1 MKLNEIK
8 QKVGELV
15 GKMPKPAKFKAMK
28 DSAVAKYKVEYEGF
42 TAKILSKYKYEVVKI
57 ARHSILSAA
66 FLSLALLLFKA
77 FGWAHYSVLAAFT
90 PLLVVWCLFGL
101 VFSVMLFSGVVNIGI
116 AKTPENQ

>member
-8 QKVGELV
+8 QKVSELV
-15 GKMPKPAKFKAMK
+15 GKMPKPTKFKAMK
-28 DSAVAKYKVEYEGF
+28 DSAVAKYKAKYEGF
-42 TAKILSKYKYEVVKI
+42 AAKILSKYEVVKI

-101 VFSVMLFSGVVNIGI
+101 VFSVMLFSGMVNIGI
-116 AKTPENQ
+116 AKTPEN

>member
-15 GKMPKPAKFKAMK
+15 GKMPKATKLKALK
-28 DSAVAKYKVEYEGF
+28 DSAFYKYKAKYEDVA
-42 TAKILSKYKYEVVKI
+42 AKIFSKYEVVKI
-57 ARHSILSAA
+57 SRHSILSAV

-90 PLLVVWCLFGL
+90 PLVVVWCLFGL
-101 VFSVMLFSGVVNIGI
+101 VFSVMLFSGMVNIGI
-116 AKTPENQ
+116 AKTPEN